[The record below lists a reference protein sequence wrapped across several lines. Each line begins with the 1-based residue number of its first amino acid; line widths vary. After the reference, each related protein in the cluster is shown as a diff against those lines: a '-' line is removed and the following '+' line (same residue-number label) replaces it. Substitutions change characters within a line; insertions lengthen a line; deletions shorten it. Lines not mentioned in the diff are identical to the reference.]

1 MSVAAPTAPAPLAT
15 AAPPGDDRRRYRMS
29 LDRYLAFEEAQT
41 ELKHEWADGIVI
53 KLAGATGEHN
63 DVASNLMGLL
73 WPGLRGRPGKVYGSD
88 MRVLTGAGTRR
99 YPDVSATA
107 AAPTFAPHP
116 RGLRLDLTNPAAVF
130 EVLSESTEATDE
142 GDKLAEY
149 AATDSIRDYVDLA
162 QDAVRIVHRTRPDAT
177 AEWEI
182 NTLTDPTDVL
192 ELPSVGLKATLGEIY
207 EGVTFGN

>member
-1 MSVAAPTAPAPLAT
+1 MT
-15 AAPPGDDRRRYRMS
+15 

-53 KLAGATGEHN
+53 EMAGALAEHN
-63 DVASNLMGLL
+63 EVSTNILFFVK
-73 WPGLRGRPGKVYGSD
+73 LRTRGGAGKVYGSD

-107 AAPTFAPHP
+107 AAPAFAPHP

-130 EVLSESTEATDE
+130 EVLSESTAETDE

-149 AATDSIRDYVDLA
+149 AATASIRDYLILA
-162 QDAVRIVHRTRPDAT
+162 QDAMHVVHRTRPTAT
-177 AEWEI
+177 APWEVR
-182 NTLTDPTDVL
+182 TLTDRGDVL
-192 ELPSVGLKATLGEIY
+192 ALPSVGLTATLAEVY
-207 EGVTFGN
+207 EGVSV